1 MFFAVITI
9 TMNIIHRISKV
20 GLVAI
25 IASVLSTVE
34 ARPKKDKQKPDK
46 PRPEKKIDREKVKER
61 LKAAFDKRKKR

>member
-1 MFFAVITI
+1 MFFAVIII

-34 ARPKKDKQKPDK
+34 AGPKKGKEKPDK
-46 PRPEKKIDREKVKER
+46 PRPEKKIDREKVKAR
-61 LKAAFDKRKKR
+61 FKAAVDKR